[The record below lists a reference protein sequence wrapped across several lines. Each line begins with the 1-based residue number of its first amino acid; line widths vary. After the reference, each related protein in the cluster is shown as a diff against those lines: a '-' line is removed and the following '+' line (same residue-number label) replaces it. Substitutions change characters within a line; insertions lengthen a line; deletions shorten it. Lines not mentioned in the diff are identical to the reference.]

1 MQVGTILHTSVGL
14 RLFEN
19 WSMEHLLG
27 GNSFYFQIPTAP
39 RCSGLLK
46 CARLGSVRYVSV
58 KETIDCEKT
67 DAGARRE
74 VPMNAIYVN

>member
-1 MQVGTILHTSVGL
+1 M
-14 RLFEN
+14 
-19 WSMEHLLG
+19 
-27 GNSFYFQIPTAP
+27 
-39 RCSGLLK
+39 K

-74 VPMNAIYVN
+74 VPMNAIYVNKKRIEGLKLYLGDSGLD